1 MLRGHAKWRCL
12 QQLRRMLV
20 SDAPVLSHSHSG
32 YRVITLN
39 RPDKLNA
46 FSADMHRELR
56 RVLDEAANDQ
66 GCRALL
72 LTGAGRGFCAGQDLS
87 ERVMGAGAAPVDLG
101 ETIGAHY
108 NPLVRRLRSLP
119 FPLVVAVNGVA
130 AGAGANIALAGDIV
144 VAARSARFIQSFA
157 KIGLV
162 PDSGGTWHLPHLVG
176 AARARGLA
184 LLGEPL
190 GAELAEQWGLIW
202 KVFDDSALLREAHA
216 LCARLAQGPTRGLV
230 LTRQALDAA
239 SANSLDQQL
248 DLERDLQREI
258 GKGSD
263 YAEGVKAFLEKRAAV
278 FKGR

>member
-1 MLRGHAKWRCL
+1 MPE
-12 QQLRRMLV
+12 
-20 SDAPVLSHSHSG
+20 SPVLTKQHVG
-32 YRVITLN
+32 YRMVTLN

-46 FSADMHRELR
+46 FNEKLHGELAR
-56 RVLDEAANDQ
+56 ALDEAAHDPA
-66 GCRALL
+66 CRALL

-87 ERVMGAGAAPVDLG
+87 ERALGEGAAPVDLG
-101 ETIGAHY
+101 HTIGTFY

-144 VAARSARFIQSFA
+144 LAARSARFIQSFA

-162 PDSGGTWHLPHLVG
+162 PDCGGTWHLPHLVG

-190 GAELAEQWGLIW
+190 SAELAEQWGLIW
-202 KVFDDSALLREAHA
+202 KVFDDAALMGEAHA
-216 LCARLAQGPTRGLV
+216 LCARLAAGPTKGLV

-239 SANSLDQQL
+239 AVNTLDQQL

-263 YAEGVKAFLEKRAAV
+263 YAEGVRAFLEKRPPK
-278 FKGR
+278 FSGR